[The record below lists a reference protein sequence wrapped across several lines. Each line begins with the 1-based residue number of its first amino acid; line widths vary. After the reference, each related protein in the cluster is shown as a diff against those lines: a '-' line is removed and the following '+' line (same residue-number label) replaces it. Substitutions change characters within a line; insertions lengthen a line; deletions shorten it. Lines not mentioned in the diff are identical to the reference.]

1 MISVM
6 LEGKEE
12 LAAYKTEKILK
23 LKKVKKLYS
32 SFNNIQII

>member
-12 LAAYKTEKILK
+12 LAAYKTEKILE
-23 LKKVKKLYS
+23 LKKVKNCIYCIKM
-32 SFNNIQII
+32 IV